1 MKRIVWND
9 DFSLGN
15 SVFDAQHRQL
25 IDLINKTIQSL
36 ENSAPE
42 TDAIPLLRSLQE
54 YARYHFEAEEAYMA
68 EAAFP
73 GLDEH
78 VSQHRYFFNRV
89 QELDARLFSDESGI
103 IYELSEFLSFWLI
116 DHIVISDFKYASFAG
131 TRTEPVLMT

>member
-15 SVFDAQHRQL
+15 GVFDSQHRQL
-25 IDLINKTIQSL
+25 IDLINETTESL
-36 ENSAPE
+36 ENNAPE
-42 TDAIPLLRSLQE
+42 ADAIPLLRSLQE

-68 EAAFP
+68 EVGFP

-78 VSQHRYFFNRV
+78 VRQHRYFFDRV
-89 QELDARLFSDESGI
+89 QELDARLFSDEVGI
-103 IYELSEFLSFWLI
+103 LNELSEFLGFWLI

-131 TRTEPVLMT
+131 TRTDSALMT